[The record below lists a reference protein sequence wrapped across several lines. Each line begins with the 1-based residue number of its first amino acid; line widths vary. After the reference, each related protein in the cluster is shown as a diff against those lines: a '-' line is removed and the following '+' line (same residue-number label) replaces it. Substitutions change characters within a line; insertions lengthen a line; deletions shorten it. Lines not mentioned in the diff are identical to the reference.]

1 MKEYAI
7 EYMSTKDKGW
17 IHYSFF
23 DTIDEAK
30 ASLLELTKEADGDAF
45 TKEFRIVKEI
55 DVNNKS
61 LITKKGITA
70 SQCIEWLKGCDPD
83 KKIQARDNNGD
94 WCEEIQLCE
103 MVKNIYIQSLPE
115 EI

>member
-7 EYMSTKDKGW
+7 EYMSIKDKGW
-17 IHYSFF
+17 INYSFF

-30 ASLLELTKEADGDAF
+30 ASLLELKNETDGNAF

-55 DVNNKS
+55 DINNKT
-61 LITKKGITA
+61 LIAKKGLTA

-83 KKIQARDNNGD
+83 KEIQARDNTGN
-94 WCEEIQLCE
+94 WCTSIQLSE
-103 MVKNIYIQSLPE
+103 MTKFVYIQSLPE
-115 EI
+115 

>member
-7 EYMSTKDKGW
+7 EYMSIKDKGW

-30 ASLLELTKEADGDAF
+30 ASLLELAKETDGDAF

-55 DVNNKS
+55 DINNKPLIAGIITS
-61 LITKKGITA
+61 LNLFVRINLLQPKYRLYK
-70 SQCIEWLKGCDPD
+70 QIED
-83 KKIQARDNNGD
+83 
-94 WCEEIQLCE
+94 
-103 MVKNIYIQSLPE
+103 
-115 EI
+115 